1 MLLSIT
7 NEKIPAT
14 DLGYLLHKNPF
25 RCQEIQLSFGKSYV
39 FYPEATENSCTASL
53 LLDIDPVGMVR
64 GKAGGSKSGPL
75 DQYVNDR
82 PYVASSFL
90 SVAIAKVFGSA
101 MQGKCKARPE
111 LVDTYLPLTVQLS
124 VLPCRGGE
132 QFLKDLFEPLGYHV
146 SAEPHILDST
156 FKDWGD
162 SAYYTVSL
170 QKESVLKDV
179 LTHLYVLIPVLDNS
193 KHYFVGE
200 AELNNLLAKGDGW
213 LAQHPKKEVITKRYL
228 KHRISLA
235 RQALKRLMDDSQADV
250 EFAPHKPDT
259 LEESLEKP
267 LSLNEQRIK
276 AVHAKITESTA
287 NSVIDLGC
295 GDGKLLKVL
304 IRDKSID
311 RLAGMDVSIRS
322 LERAHKRVG
331 LDRLPIRIKE
341 KISLFHGSLMYKD
354 KRFSGFDAAVV
365 VEVVEHL
372 DPPRLSAF
380 ERVLFEYAKPK
391 TIILTTPNREYNATW
406 DNLPEGALRHGDHR
420 FEWTRDE
427 FRLWAESLSEKY
439 QYSVGYYSIGPVDET
454 LGSPTQMGVFKRA
467 D

>member
-7 NEKIPAT
+7 NEKNPAT
-14 DLGYLLHKNPF
+14 DLGYLLHKNPY
-25 RCQEIQLSFGKSYV
+25 RCHEIQLSFGKCYV

-64 GKAGGSKSGPL
+64 GKVGGIKSGPL
-75 DQYVNDR
+75 DQYVTDR

-101 MQGKCKARPE
+101 LQGKCKTKPE
-111 LVDTYLPLTVQLS
+111 LVRSVLPLKVQLS

-132 QFLKDLFEPLGYHV
+132 QFLKELFEPLGYKV
-146 SAEPHILDST
+146 SATPHILDSS

-162 SAYYTVSL
+162 SAYYTVIL
-170 QKESVLKDV
+170 QTKSVLKEV
-179 LTHLYVLIPVLDNS
+179 LTHLYVLIPVMDNN
-193 KHYFVGE
+193 KHYYVGE
-200 AELNNLLAKGDGW
+200 AEVKNLLSKGGDW
-213 LAQHPKKEVITKRYL
+213 LAQHPKKEAITIRYL
-228 KHRISLA
+228 KNRTSLA
-235 RQALKRLMDDSQADV
+235 RQALRRLRDDNQAEV
-250 EFAPHKPDT
+250 ELASPRPDN

-276 AVHAKITESTA
+276 AVQAKLAESNA

-295 GDGKLLKVL
+295 GEGKLLREL
-304 IRDKSID
+304 IRNKSFEKI
-311 RLAGMDVSIRS
+311 AGMDVSIRS

-331 LDRLPIRIKE
+331 LERLPSKIKE

-354 KRFSGFDAAVV
+354 KRFSGYDAAVAM
-365 VEVVEHL
+365 EVIEHL
-372 DPPRLSAF
+372 DSPRLSAF

-391 TIILTTPNREYNATW
+391 TIILTTPNRDYNSIW

-420 FEWTRDE
+420 FEWTREE
-427 FRLWAESLSEKY
+427 FREWADYISEKY
-439 QYSVGYYSIGPVDET
+439 QYSIRYYTIGPVDNR
-454 LGSPTQMGVFKRA
+454 LGSPTQMGVFGRA